1 MDKHFW
7 QQLDTL
13 LTRSWIVID
22 RRRDTAH
29 PRYPDMIYPLD
40 YGYLA
45 GTTTVDGGGV
55 DVWLGELSHDPPQ
68 IQAVL
73 VQVDLGK
80 HDIELKILV
89 NCTQENIETI
99 QAFIHDNEMACL
111 LVKRDNCLS
120 DT

>member
-1 MDKHFW
+1 MDTKFW

-13 LTRSWIVID
+13 LLRSQIVID
-22 RRRDTAH
+22 RPRDTSH

-40 YGYLA
+40 YGYLD
-45 GTTTVDGGGV
+45 GTTTLDRGGV
-55 DVWLGELSHDPPQ
+55 DVWLGELSHDPPR
-68 IQAVL
+68 IEAVL

-99 QAFIHDNEMACL
+99 QAFIHNNEMACL
-111 LVKRDNCLS
+111 LVKRDNRLS
-120 DT
+120 ET